1 MTMCCK
7 LNRTRRE
14 VGFLP
19 AISAPLSLRQVIL
32 RSEDRVD
39 TFGHCGLSLIEDSSK
54 NHGTYYLY
62 EIYIMISKA
71 CLGAGRI
78 DLSRTSS
85 YQSYLGISNQHIE
98 SNQTKSCPT
107 ILGHIYSDLV
117 ISIIISLHSYLQKTY
132 FRTAYDA
139 IAYILSGVWIFV
151 EAGHHKQTNK
161 QTNRARITPAGVQSM
176 QCLKVSWKMVSCA
189 TGNTTVACL

>member
-1 MTMCCK
+1 
-7 LNRTRRE
+7 
-14 VGFLP
+14 
-19 AISAPLSLRQVIL
+19 
-32 RSEDRVD
+32 
-39 TFGHCGLSLIEDSSK
+39 
-54 NHGTYYLY
+54 
-62 EIYIMISKA
+62 MISKA

-161 QTNRARITPAGVQSM
+161 QGQDNTGWCPIRAMFESFLEDGLM
-176 QCLKVSWKMVSCA
+176 CHGKHKGCLPLMLPHNLVNYSWP
-189 TGNTTVACL
+189 